1 MHQQKREEGGPPK
14 MKGDEET
21 PMSVSREALD
31 SPLPETPG
39 TPAEQIQATLT
50 SMPRRGCGYLSQPC
64 CLLLALTLLLLSLL
78 GSWAVV
84 HLTLGTHGGSP
95 FRISA
100 SYDQRIPFD
109 DTATIEP
116 QFTTNC
122 TMGKLDFYL

>member
-1 MHQQKREEGGPPK
+1 ME
-14 MKGDEET
+14 GDEET
-21 PMSVSREALD
+21 PMTASREALD
-31 SPLPETPG
+31 GPSPETPG
-39 TPAEQIQATLT
+39 TPVEQIQATLT
-50 SMPRRGCGYLSQPC
+50 PTPRRGCGHLCQPC

-100 SYDQRIPFD
+100 SYDQRIPYD

-116 QFTTNC
+116 HFTTNC
-122 TMGKLDFYL
+122 TMGKLDFCL